1 MRKLALMTK
10 TINHIVILVI
20 GFIMTPFEYV
30 LGQNTI
36 QTDSSDVSVS
46 YFKDNIKE
54 RYSDSD
60 FNYDIND
67 SGGVNLIQGIFR
79 KFFRWLGE
87 LFGIEIDF
95 IDYQTL
101 EYIVYSLL
109 ALGSIY
115 LLIKFLLQSPIQS
128 VFKTEEQTID
138 KFQYVEE
145 DITEVNFDSLIK
157 KALKD
162 NNHRL
167 ATRYLY
173 LASLKKLT
181 RKNIIDWHYDKTNND
196 YLNEIQDETIK
207 AYFKRISYIY
217 DYVWYGEFSIDET
230 SFNKNK
236 QDFNNL
242 NQAIHG

>member
-1 MRKLALMTK
+1 MTK
-10 TINHIVILVI
+10 TIKHIMILVI
-20 GFIMTPFEYV
+20 GFVIYPSQSA
-30 LGQNTI
+30 LSQDSLK
-36 QTDSSDVSVS
+36 TDSSDVSVS
-46 YFKDNIKE
+46 YFKENIKE
-54 RYSDSD
+54 RYDDSD
-60 FNYDIND
+60 FKYDIND
-67 SGGVNLIQGIFR
+67 TGGVNLIQGIFR

-87 LFGIEIDF
+87 IFGIDIDF

-101 EYIVYSLL
+101 EYIVYGLL

-115 LLIKFLLQSPIQS
+115 LLLKFLLQSPIQS
-128 VFKTEEQTID
+128 VFKTDEQTIE

-145 DITEVNFDSLIK
+145 DITEVNFDALIK

-162 NNHRL
+162 TNYRL

-181 RKNIIDWHYDKTNND
+181 RKNIIDWHYDKTNTD
-196 YLNEIQDETIK
+196 YLNEIEDETIK
-207 AYFKRISYIY
+207 AYFKRVSYIY
-217 DYVWYGEFSIDET
+217 DYVWYGEFSIDES
-230 SFNKNK
+230 SFLKNQ

>member
-1 MRKLALMTK
+1 MKLVLMTK
-10 TINHIVILVI
+10 TFYHIIIIAL
-20 GFIMTPFEYV
+20 GFVLHPCQSIMA
-30 LGQNTI
+30 QDTI
-36 QTDSSDVSVS
+36 QTDSSNVTVS
-46 YFKDNIKE
+46 YFKENIKE

-67 SGGVNLIQGIFR
+67 TGGVNLIQGIFR
-79 KFFRWLGE
+79 KLFRWLGE

-109 ALGSIY
+109 ALGSVY

-128 VFKTEEQTID
+128 VFKTEEQTIE

-162 NNHRL
+162 NNYRL

-196 YLNEIQDETIK
+196 YLNEIQDEKVK
-207 AYFKRISYIY
+207 AYFKRVSYIY